1 MTFLSWEPCEQIS
14 MDHYSQLS
22 ISETPISQNTVD
34 PRYLDF
40 GYLE

>member
-1 MTFLSWEPCEQIS
+1 MIKVLPYEFDLPLAQAIYIYEKE
-14 MDHYSQLS
+14 Y
-22 ISETPISQNTVD
+22 TVD